1 MPDLGDFL
9 KLADV
14 ATPRIDG
21 WLSKYLVKKTDNK
34 LLLYPIKNT
43 TGAAKNKDLAQENV
57 NQKISVN
64 RIVTKKKKEIIKLK
78 EKKRKTIAEKQRYVN
93 LLENILEHRLKRRL
107 KGGKIKKS
115 TMNQNR
121 ITN

>member
-1 MPDLGDFL
+1 M
-9 KLADV
+9 